1 MSDHKKW
8 RSEVQIRNYKEV
20 KNDLTRRADESVKID
35 IIKKWELLNSK
46 NEFNHHLSQIL
57 LLKKET
63 IMRAQTQF
71 VQDMK
76 QNSGPADSI

>member
-35 IIKKWELLNSK
+35 IIKKSELLNSK

-63 IMRAQTQF
+63 IMQAHTQF